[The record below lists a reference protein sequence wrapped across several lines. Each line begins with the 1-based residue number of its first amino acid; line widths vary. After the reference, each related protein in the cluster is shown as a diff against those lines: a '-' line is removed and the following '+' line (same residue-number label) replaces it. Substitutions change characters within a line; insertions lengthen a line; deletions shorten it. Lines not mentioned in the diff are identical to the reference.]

1 MKSYF
6 TFSALFF
13 LSFTGRTQ
21 PPAIE
26 FSTYTPRWI
35 HVIQDTNFIEGPNE
49 NLNSFS
55 SVYPLYNP
63 VVDEEFGYIPFL
75 CNNGNTNRDGA
86 VMIKVQN
93 DNGQIVWSNFM
104 NTSNGD
110 DQNYY
115 TSFYVNDKIHLS
127 GRKRTQ
133 RSIELQ
139 EPWQIGGHSKPFCRI
154 LDKNTG
160 QIEKEIFDMTDTIG
174 QFLGF
179 SLKIL
184 FPLHQKIKQLE
195 RLNQGVLLSDLDN
208 NLVHV
213 VRSQLL
219 PYPAGIPSAYQHK
232 SRTAFIREN
241 DQQCYVYFHSVSK
254 DTSIH
259 NHIGLLNKY
268 VLDTDSLLLHTTV
281 DFSQYIK
288 TVPLSGI
295 RDRFYY
301 NFSANGGM
309 VITQTYQESTSPVYR
324 NWLLK
329 FNASGEVET
338 YVENLHLA
346 DKNHTY
352 EVGIPIYSD
361 NQNVFLFGFPSS
373 TGERGIDIIQVTKAG
388 EVLLKGNLTTGS
400 STKLGIGGVAM
411 NSNGDIV
418 FSFQWEQ
425 KYAAM
430 MGMHISDFGINL
442 SSDDE
447 KAQNQIPLMTLSPNP
462 ASDDVALYITE
473 EQYYH
478 GTVYIY
484 NLAGQIVF
492 SQKITSGEI
501 MDTRA
506 LPPGQYIVQYL
517 PDSHPGYFLTTKLVK
532 N

>member
-6 TFSALFF
+6 TFSVLFLF
-13 LSFTGRTQ
+13 SFSGRTQ
-21 PPAIE
+21 LPAIE

-63 VVDEEFGYIPFL
+63 VVVEEFGYVPFL
-75 CNNGNTNRDGA
+75 CNDGNSNRDGA

-93 DNGQIVWSNFM
+93 ENGQLVWSNFM

-115 TSFYVNDKIHLS
+115 TSFFIDDKIYLS

-133 RSIELQ
+133 KSFELQ
-139 EPWQIGGHSKPFCRI
+139 EPWQIGGHSKPFYRI

-160 QIEKEIFDMTDTIG
+160 QIENEIFDMTDSVG

-184 FPLHQKIKQLE
+184 LPLHQKIKQLE

-208 NLVHV
+208 DLVHV

-219 PYPAGIPSAYQHK
+219 PYPAGIPAAYQHK
-232 SRTAFIREN
+232 TRTAFIREN

-254 DTSIH
+254 DTSLH
-259 NHIGLLNKY
+259 KHIGLLNKY
-268 VLDTDSLLLHTTV
+268 VLNTDSLRLHTSV

-288 TVPLSGI
+288 TVPLTGI

-309 VITQTYQESTSPVYR
+309 VITQTYQESTPPVYR

-329 FNASGEVET
+329 FNANGQVET

-346 DKNHTY
+346 AENHTY
-352 EVGIPIYSD
+352 EIGIPIYFD
-361 NQNVFLFGFPSS
+361 EHNIFLFSSPSS
-373 TGERGIDIIQVTKAG
+373 SGEKGIDIIQVTSTG
-388 EVLLKGNLTTGS
+388 DIILLGNLTTGS
-400 STKLGIGGVAM
+400 STKLGIGGVEM
-411 NSNGDIV
+411 NSKGDII

-425 KYAAM
+425 KYAGM

-447 KAQNQIPLMTLSPNP
+447 KTKSPIPLMTLSPNP
-462 ASDDVALYITE
+462 ALDASLLHITD
-473 EQYYH
+473 EQYNT
-478 GTVYIY
+478 GTAYIY
-484 NLAGQIVF
+484 NLTGQKVL

-501 MDTRA
+501 LDTKA
-506 LPPGQYIVQYL
+506 LPTGQYIVQYA
-517 PDSHPGYFLTTKLVK
+517 PDSRPGYFLTSKLVK